1 MQTKQ
6 KRVTSV
12 KSKKISAFFQFQGKL
27 KAKNEY
33 FFTDR
38 KALPQVQI
46 SDKNIFI
53 NTLFLSLHIVTL
65 KQLKKKYCY
74 FKMRIEIIC
83 LNSRHSPDILI
94 ATQH

>member
-12 KSKKISAFFQFQGKL
+12 KRYKISAFFQFQGKL

-38 KALPQVQI
+38 KALSQVQI
-46 SDKNIFI
+46 SDKNFCSTSYVLVYIKLR
-53 NTLFLSLHIVTL
+53 NT
-65 KQLKKKYCY
+65 
-74 FKMRIEIIC
+74 
-83 LNSRHSPDILI
+83 
-94 ATQH
+94 

>member
-38 KALPQVQI
+38 KALPKVQN
-46 SDKNIFI
+46 SDKKV
-53 NTLFLSLHIVTL
+53 LSTP
-65 KQLKKKYCY
+65 Y
-74 FKMRIEIIC
+74 FSVC
-83 LNSRHSPDILI
+83 LMLL
-94 ATQH
+94 

>member
-12 KSKKISAFFQFQGKL
+12 KSKKISAFLQFQGKL

-38 KALPQVQI
+38 IALPRYLIKHFYQHLI
-46 SDKNIFI
+46 SQF
-53 NTLFLSLHIVTL
+53 
-65 KQLKKKYCY
+65 
-74 FKMRIEIIC
+74 E
-83 LNSRHSPDILI
+83 
-94 ATQH
+94 